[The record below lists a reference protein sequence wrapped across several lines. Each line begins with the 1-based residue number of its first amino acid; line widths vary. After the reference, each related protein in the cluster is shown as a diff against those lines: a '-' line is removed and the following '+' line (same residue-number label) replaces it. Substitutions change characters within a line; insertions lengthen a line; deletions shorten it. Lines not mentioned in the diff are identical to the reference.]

1 MIGSPRAALDGE
13 RYFRWRAH
21 EISRLEGFSDA
32 VFAFAITLLVV
43 SLEVPKTFNE
53 LANTMRGFVA
63 FAICFTLLAT
73 LWREHCIYFRRYGFQ
88 TGYVNFLNSVLLFV
102 VLFYVYPLKFLFSFL
117 VAEVGGY
124 ALSVRH
130 SSEPALLRDQVPALM
145 VMYGLGMAAVYLV
158 FVLLYTYAYRKRAPL
173 ELSEVETFITKCGAF
188 EHLALMIFGLAS
200 AGLAVLLPRRVAGFS
215 GFVYWLIPVYF
226 TIAGTI
232 VGKRTRLMAAK
243 AERELQDVVGI
254 VPPSIT

>member
-32 VFAFAITLLVV
+32 VFAFADHAAGGVTRSTENVQRTGEYDEGVRVV
-43 SLEVPKTFNE
+43 
-53 LANTMRGFVA
+53 RHR
-63 FAICFTLLAT
+63 FTLLAT

-88 TGYVNFLNSVLLFV
+88 IGYVNFLNSVLLFV

-117 VAEVGGY
+117 VAEVGGN

-130 SSEPALLRDQVPALM
+130 SSEPALLQDQVPALM

-158 FVLLYTYAYRKRAPL
+158 LVLLYTYAYRSA
-173 ELSEVETFITKCGAF
+173 
-188 EHLALMIFGLAS
+188 HLWS
-200 AGLAVLLPRRVAGFS
+200 
-215 GFVYWLIPVYF
+215 
-226 TIAGTI
+226 
-232 VGKRTRLMAAK
+232 
-243 AERELQDVVGI
+243 
-254 VPPSIT
+254 